1 MITSPITPKGCDTVA
16 IKNSEIAERLRAI
29 RLLSDVS
36 PEEMAKVTGLTTEE
50 YLDLENDKAL
60 IPVSILLD
68 ACDYLKISMTE
79 LLTGE
84 PAKLHIYSHVK
95 NGRGLAV
102 ERTKAYKYENL
113 AFNFADR
120 KVEPLLVTV
129 DYNENAGFNLNS
141 HPGQEFHYCLEGSF
155 ALKIDKYEV
164 IVNEGDSV
172 YFNSLYPH
180 GMKALNGKSAKILV
194 VTI

>member
-1 MITSPITPKGCDTVA
+1 MA

-36 PEEMAKVTGLTTEE
+36 PEEMAKVTGLSVEE
-50 YLDLENDKAL
+50 YLALENDKSL

-68 ACDYLKISMTE
+68 VCDFLKISMTE

-84 PAKLHIYSHVK
+84 AAKLHVYSLVK
-95 NGRGLAV
+95 NGRGLSV

-113 AFNFADR
+113 ASNFADR

-129 DYNENAGFNLNS
+129 DPNDSEDFHLNAHS
-141 HPGQEFHYCLEGSF
+141 GQEFHYCLEGSF
-155 ALKIDKYEV
+155 VLKIDKYEV
-164 IVNEGDSV
+164 VVEQGDSV
-172 YFNSLYPH
+172 YFNSMYPH
-180 GMKALNGKSAKILV
+180 GMKALGGKSAKILV